1 MNWKAL
7 LAEFLGVFTLC
18 FVGIGVINATQGA
31 DLLTIALGHGLA
43 IALMVT
49 AMGHVSGGHF
59 NPAVT
64 FAFWGMGQIS
74 FRTTLGYLIAQLLGG
89 LAGALV
95 IGAVYGDGAVAAGT
109 PAPGDGVGVV
119 TATLME
125 AVLTFF
131 LVWVIL
137 GAAYNRQYSF
147 AGLAIGLTVA
157 MDILVGG
164 PVSGAAM
171 NPARVLGPA
180 ILGGEWTAH
189 WVYWAGPLVGAGLA
203 VVLYQ
208 ALYPPPPPAISLA
221 KPDAEPTP
229 DPVTEPTDD

>member
-43 IALMVT
+43 IALMIT
-49 AMGHVSGGHF
+49 AMGHLSGGHF

-64 FAFWGMGQIS
+64 FAFWGLGQLS
-74 FRTTLGYLIAQLLGG
+74 LRTAAAYVAAQLLGG
-89 LAGALV
+89 LVGAVV
-95 IGAVYGDGAVAAGT
+95 IGAVYGAGAVAAGT
-109 PAPGDGVGVV
+109 PAPGNGVGLVP
-119 TATLME
+119 ATLLE

-164 PVSGAAM
+164 PISGAAM

-180 ILGGEWTAH
+180 VIGGEWNAH
-189 WVYWAGPLVGAGLA
+189 WIYWVGPLVGGGLA
-203 VVLYQ
+203 AVVYQ
-208 ALYPPPPPAISLA
+208 AVYPPQPAAPAPAAVAVS
-221 KPDAEPTP
+221 DPT
-229 DPVTEPTDD
+229 TEPNDD

>member
-18 FVGIGVINATQGA
+18 FVGIGVFNATQGA
-31 DLLTIALGHGLA
+31 DLLTIALGHALA
-43 IALMVT
+43 IALMIT
-49 AMGHVSGGHF
+49 AMGHLSGAHF

-64 FAFWGMGQIS
+64 FAFWGLGQL
-74 FRTTLGYLIAQLLGG
+74 TLQTAAAYMAAQLLGG
-89 LAGALV
+89 LAGSAL
-95 IGAVYGDGAVAAGT
+95 IGVVYGEGAVAAGT
-109 PAPGDGVGVV
+109 PVPGNGVGVV
-119 TATLME
+119 QATLLE

-147 AGLAIGLTVA
+147 AGLVIGLTVA

-164 PVSGAAM
+164 PISGAAM

-180 ILGGEWTAH
+180 LVGGEWSAH
-189 WVYWAGPLVGAGLA
+189 WIYWVGPLVGGGLA
-203 VVLYQ
+203 AVIYQ
-208 ALYPPPPPAISLA
+208 AVYPPQPATPA
-221 KPDAEPTP
+221 PTP
-229 DPVTEPTDD
+229 EAVSNPTTEPNDD